1 MKGLLM
7 RAAVRQKGLTLIG
20 FAIVLVV
27 GGFFA
32 YAAMKLIPVYTEYF
46 GVVKS
51 MKSLQSDAGIENATI
66 EDIRKKLNVNFDIQ
80 YVDDQTIPDK
90 NIQLITKDGQHKL
103 RIFYDKDLPFMY
115 NVDLLVHFD
124 NTVDLAHGAT
134 Y

>member
-1 MKGLLM
+1 M
-7 RAAVRQKGLTLIG
+7 RSIARQNGLTLIG
-20 FAIVLVV
+20 FGIVLVV
-27 GGFFA
+27 AGFFA
-32 YAAMKLIPVYTEYF
+32 YGAMKLIPVYTEYF

-51 MKSLQSDAGIENATI
+51 MKSLQSLSGIETMSI
-66 EDIRKKLNVNFDIQ
+66 EDIRRKLSVNFDLQ
-80 YVDDQTIPDK
+80 YVDDATIPSK

-124 NTVDLAHGAT
+124 NTVDLSRGAT

>member
-1 MKGLLM
+1 M
-7 RAAVRQKGLTLIG
+7 RTMLYQRGITLIG
-20 FAIVLVV
+20 FAFMLIVV
-27 GGFFA
+27 GFFA
-32 YAAMKLIPVYTEYF
+32 YAAMKLVPVYTEYF

-51 MKSLQSDAGIENATI
+51 MNSLQSQAGIESATI
-66 EDIRKKLNVNFDIQ
+66 EDIRRRLNVSFDLQ
-80 YVDDQTIPDK
+80 YVDDATIPDK

-124 NTVDLAHGAT
+124 HTVDLSHGAT

>member
-1 MKGLLM
+1 MKGYHM
-7 RAAVRQKGLTLIG
+7 RVVRQSGLTLIG
-20 FAIVLVV
+20 FAFVLIIA
-27 GGFFA
+27 GFFA

-51 MKSLQSDAGIENATI
+51 MKSLQSQSGIESATI
-66 EDIRKKLNVNFDIQ
+66 EDIRRKLNVNFDLQ
-80 YVDDQTIPDK
+80 YVDDASIPEK

-103 RIFYDKDLPFMY
+103 RIFYDKDVPFLY

-124 NTVDLAHGAT
+124 NTVDLSHGAT

>member
-1 MKGLLM
+1 MKGYNM
-7 RAAVRQKGLTLIG
+7 RVVRQSGLTLIG
-20 FAIVLVV
+20 FAFVLIIA
-27 GGFFA
+27 GFFA

-51 MKSLQSDAGIENATI
+51 MKSLQSQSGIETATI
-66 EDIRKKLNVNFDIQ
+66 EDIRRRLNVNFDLQ
-80 YVDDQTIPDK
+80 YVDDASIPEK

-103 RIFYDKDLPFMY
+103 RIFYDKDVPFLY

-124 NTVDLAHGAT
+124 NTVDLSHGAT

>member
-1 MKGLLM
+1 MH
-7 RAAVRQKGLTLIG
+7 APVRQRGLTLIG
-20 FAIVLVV
+20 FGIVLVI

-32 YAAMKLIPVYTEYF
+32 YAAMKLIPCYTEYF

-51 MKSLQSDAGIENATI
+51 MKSLQTIPGIETMTI
-66 EDIRKKLNVNFDIQ
+66 EDIRRKLNVNFDLQ
-80 YVDDQTIPDK
+80 YVDDSSIPEK
-90 NIQLITKDGQHKL
+90 NIQLITKEGQRKL

-124 NTVDLAHGAT
+124 HTVDLARGAT

>member
-1 MKGLLM
+1 M
-7 RAAVRQKGLTLIG
+7 RAKVQQSGLTLIG
-20 FAIVLVV
+20 FAIVLMI

-32 YAAMKLIPVYTEYF
+32 YAAMKLIPCYTEYF

-51 MKSLQSDAGIENATI
+51 MKSLQSLPGIETMTI
-66 EDIRKKLNVNFDIQ
+66 EDIRRKLNVNFDLQ
-80 YVDDQTIPDK
+80 YVDDATIPDK

-103 RIFYDKDLPFMY
+103 RIFYDKDLPFVY

-124 NTVDLAHGAT
+124 NTVDLSRGAT

>member
-1 MKGLLM
+1 M
-7 RAAVRQKGLTLIG
+7 RAMLRQGGLTLIG
-20 FAIVLVV
+20 FAVVLIVA
-27 GGFFA
+27 GFFA

-51 MKSLQSDAGIENATI
+51 MNALQTQAGIETATI
-66 EDIRKKLNVNFDIQ
+66 EDLRRKLDVNFDIQ
-80 YVDDQTIPDK
+80 YVGDSVGAK

-103 RIFYDKDLPFMY
+103 RIAYDKDVPFLY

-124 NTVDLAHGAT
+124 HTVDLSRGAN

>member
-1 MKGLLM
+1 M
-7 RAAVRQKGLTLIG
+7 RAKFRQSGLTLIG

-27 GGFFA
+27 AGFFA

-51 MKSLQSDAGIENATI
+51 MKAMQSHAGIETATI
-66 EDIRKKLNVNFDIQ
+66 EDIRRWLNVNFDLQ
-80 YVDDQTIPDK
+80 YVDDNSIPEK
-90 NIQLITKDGQHKL
+90 NIQLITKDGQRKL
-103 RIFYDKDLPFMY
+103 RIFYDKDLPFLY

-124 NTVDLAHGAT
+124 NTVDLARGAT